1 MVASIK
7 ELSWLIV
14 GSEGQLGLAMQ
25 KELSA
30 QGVNFRALGRSELD
44 ITNELQVLSYFE
56 EINPTVVIN
65 TAGWTDVDGAE
76 LNEDKA
82 RSVNSYGP
90 QVIAESSR
98 KIGAKHIHISSDY
111 VFSGTGGTPWSE
123 DSNLCPLGAYG
134 RTKAEGEKLVQ
145 RIYPEGS
152 YIVRTAWLYSPWR
165 RNFVKSI
172 VKIALST
179 NAPIE
184 VVSDQVGQPTNALQ
198 LAAKIL
204 EMVELDVSPGI
215 YHGTNSGEAT
225 WFELAQLV
233 FELCGENP
241 KRVIPIPSTQL
252 VRSAL
257 RPSYSVLGHQNWRK
271 QQMIPMPDWK
281 DALVG
286 GIQEILSEVRQEG

>member
-30 QGVNFRALGRSELD
+30 QGVNFRALGRLELD

-56 EINPTVVIN
+56 EIKPAVVIN

-111 VFSGTGGTPWSE
+111 VFSGTSRTPWSE
-123 DSNLCPLGAYG
+123 DSTLSPLGAYG

-145 RIYPEGS
+145 RVYPEGS
-152 YIVRTAWLYSPWR
+152 YVVRTAWLYSPWR

-172 VKIALST
+172 LKIALST

-233 FELCGENP
+233 FELCGEDP
-241 KRVIPIPSTQL
+241 KRIIPIPSNQL

-271 QQMIPMPDWK
+271 QHMIPMADWH
-281 DALVG
+281 DALVD
-286 GIQEILSEVRQEG
+286 GIQEILSEVRLEG

>member
-1 MVASIK
+1 MVAAIK

-14 GSEGQLGLAMQ
+14 GSQGQLGLAIQ
-25 KELSA
+25 NELTT
-30 QGVNFRALGRSELD
+30 QGIEYKALNRLELD
-44 ITNELQVLSYFE
+44 ITNERKVLNCFE
-56 EINPTVVIN
+56 EFNPAVVIN

-82 RSVNSYGP
+82 RSVNAHGP
-90 QVIAESSR
+90 QVVAESSR
-98 KIGAKHIHISSDY
+98 RIGAKHIHISSDY
-111 VFSGTGGTPWSE
+111 VFSGTGSTPWSE
-123 DSNLCPLGAYG
+123 ESILSPSCAYG

-145 RIYPEGS
+145 LVYPGGS
-152 YIVRTAWLYSPWR
+152 FVVRTAWLYSPWR

-172 VKIALST
+172 IKSALST

-184 VVSDQVGQPTNALQ
+184 VVSDQVGQPTNAKQ
-198 LAAKIL
+198 LAAKIR

-233 FELCGENP
+233 FELCGKDT
-241 KRVIPIPSTQL
+241 KRVIPIQSSQL

-257 RPSYSVLGHQNWRK
+257 RPSYSVLGHQNWRE
-271 QQMIPMPDWK
+271 QQMTPMPNWQ
-281 DALVG
+281 DALVV
-286 GIQEILSEVRQEG
+286 GIEEILSKVRMEG

>member
-14 GSEGQLGLAMQ
+14 GSKGQLGLAMQ
-25 KELSA
+25 NELSV
-30 QGVNFRALGRSELD
+30 QGVNFRALGRSDLD
-44 ITNELQVLSYFE
+44 ITNADKVLNFFE
-56 EINPTVVIN
+56 EIGPEVVIN

-90 QVIAESSR
+90 RVIAESSR

-111 VFSGTGGTPWSE
+111 VFSGNSRIPWSE
-123 DSNLCPLGAYG
+123 DSTLSPLGAYG

-145 RIYPEGS
+145 QVYPEGS
-152 YIVRTAWLYSPWR
+152 YVVRTAWLYSPWR

-172 VKIALST
+172 ARIALST

-184 VVSDQVGQPTNALQ
+184 VVSDQVGQPTNAMQ
-198 LAAKIL
+198 LATRIR

-233 FELCGENP
+233 FDLCGEDP
-241 KRVIPIPSTQL
+241 KRVVPIPSTQL
-252 VRSAL
+252 VRSAS
-257 RPSYSVLGHQNWRK
+257 RPSYSVLGHQNWRN
-271 QQMIPMPDWK
+271 QHMIPMPDWQ
-281 DALVG
+281 DALVD
-286 GIQEILSEVRQEG
+286 GIQEILSEVRLEG